1 MVVNFGRNIQYRTM
15 HPATNGGKD
24 FTKGGMNFQ
33 YLIDLGT

>member
-1 MVVNFGRNIQYRTM
+1 M

-24 FTKGGMNFQ
+24 IAKGGMNFQ